1 VTSNSALVITA
12 ATKHFQRIP
21 YLRESEA
28 NRMIDRA
35 YIVKTLRQS
44 MPLLHSRGVR
54 SVGLFGSYARNE
66 QTAAS
71 DVDLLV
77 DFERGSENF
86 DNLMAVC
93 DLLESLFAGHRIE
106 VVTKSGLSQ
115 HIGPRILQE
124 VVYV

>member
-1 VTSNSALVITA
+1 
-12 ATKHFQRIP
+12 
-21 YLRESEA
+21 
-28 NRMIDRA
+28 MIDRN
-35 YIVKTLRQS
+35 YIVETLQQS
-44 MPLLHSRGVR
+44 MSLLQSHGVR
-54 SVGLFGSYARNE
+54 SVGLFGSYARGE

-77 DFERGSENF
+77 DFERDRENF

-106 VVTKSGLSQ
+106 VVTKGGLSR
-115 HIGPRILQE
+115 HIGPRILKE